1 MTGGQGDNDG
11 PDHEAPADQAR
22 AAEDP
27 ALARQRAVELLEAN
41 HTFPCEFSLSVI
53 ARNEAQVRDAILA
66 AAAAVHGS
74 PLPEG
79 AYSEKPS
86 AQGKYLSHRL
96 VVGCATADEVLQ
108 LYARLRAIDGVITVL

>member
-1 MTGGQGDNDG
+1 LSGGQGDSDG
-11 PDHEAPADQAR
+11 PDHAAPADR
-22 AAEDP
+22 PKAAEDP
-27 ALARQRAVELLEAN
+27 EQARQRAVDLLEAN

-53 ARNEAQVRDAILA
+53 ARNEAPVRDAILA

-74 PLPEG
+74 PLPES

-96 VVGCATADEVLQ
+96 LVGCATADDVLR